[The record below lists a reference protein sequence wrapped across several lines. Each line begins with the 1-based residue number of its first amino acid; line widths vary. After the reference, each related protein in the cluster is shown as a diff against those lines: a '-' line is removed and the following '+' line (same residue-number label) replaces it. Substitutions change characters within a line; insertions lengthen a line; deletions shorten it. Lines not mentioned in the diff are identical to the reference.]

1 MHEKTLLIVMGSMG
15 RGGAEKVIS
24 HISNDFANRGWRV
37 YIALLLRNTV
47 DYKLH
52 EGVHVVDLSG
62 ATQSRWKRLPSW
74 LRGIRRLAKEI
85 KPDTVLSF
93 VARIN
98 VITQLALRGL
108 KIKTVVSERND
119 PYSDGRSRFVDLM
132 TNRLYPKADA
142 VVFQTKRS
150 TTYFEKVKLKNAVV
164 IPNPVA
170 VACERAEEKAGKIVT
185 MGRLA
190 PQKNQK
196 MLIEAFAEVH
206 KAHPYAELHIFGEGE
221 LREAL
226 QAQIAALG
234 LSEHVFLRGNLL
246 DVHKQIADAAIFAL
260 PSDYEGLSN
269 ALLEAMLMGLPCVST
284 DCAGSDEYIENGKN
298 GLLVHTGQKDEMA
311 AALCRLLSDR
321 EEAQNFGNAARA
333 RVLDLQKDVIL
344 EKWYDLM
351 K

>member
-1 MHEKTLLIVMGSMG
+1 
-15 RGGAEKVIS
+15 
-24 HISNDFANRGWRV
+24 
-37 YIALLLRNTV
+37 
-47 DYKLH
+47 
-52 EGVHVVDLSG
+52 
-62 ATQSRWKRLPSW
+62 
-74 LRGIRRLAKEI
+74 
-85 KPDTVLSF
+85 
-93 VARIN
+93 
-98 VITQLALRGL
+98 
-108 KIKTVVSERND
+108 
-119 PYSDGRSRFVDLM
+119 M

-150 TTYFEKVKLKNAVV
+150 TTYFEKIKLKNAVV

-206 KAHPYAELHIFGEGE
+206 KSHPYAELHIFGEGD
-221 LREAL
+221 LREGL
-226 QAQIAALG
+226 QAQITELG
-234 LSEHVFLRGNLL
+234 LNECVFLRGNLL
-246 DVHKQIADAAIFAL
+246 DVHKQIADAAVFAL

-298 GLLVHTGQKDEMA
+298 GLLVHTGQKDEMIS
-311 AALCRLLSDR
+311 ALCRLLSDR
-321 EEAQNFGNAARA
+321 EEAQDFGNAARA

-344 EKWYDLM
+344 EKWYAVLE
-351 K
+351 